1 MRKFLPST
9 RPVSEHLFTK
19 TPRASHTSSS
29 IRSMRSE
36 NLRHTL
42 AAEIDRAASAAHPD
56 ADEVTVE
63 LAISADGRPAPT
75 PQAGWRP
82 RSLRG
87 HQDDG
92 QASRSAGADTEH
104 RVDAMNHQHD
114 GPSRRRHAPGP
125 ICSRV
130 GSAVHTE
137 KARRIGGSNG

>member
-36 NLRHTL
+36 DLRHTL

-75 PQAGWRP
+75 PR
-82 RSLRG
+82 
-87 HQDDG
+87 
-92 QASRSAGADTEH
+92 
-104 RVDAMNHQHD
+104 
-114 GPSRRRHAPGP
+114 
-125 ICSRV
+125 RV
-130 GSAVHTE
+130 GDPAPYADIKMTVRQVDLLE
-137 KARRIGGSNG
+137 PIRNIGLMR